1 MTQEKLGKII
11 TAIAVAMTTL
21 LLVLLSVLIYQWI
34 TIGVQKK
41 RIEKVKSEIAYYE
54 ELNETAQNDLD
65 YYSSDLYK
73 KLEAFKLGFIN
84 GQGDKYFFRRFPE
97 DVGK

>member
-1 MTQEKLGKII
+1 MTQEKMRKLI
-11 TAIAVAMTTL
+11 TAIAVATTL
-21 LLVLLSVLIYQWI
+21 LLVILLSVLIYQWI

-41 RIEKVKSEIAYYE
+41 RIEKVRSDIAYYE

-84 GQGDKYFFRRFPE
+84 SQGEK
-97 DVGK
+97 

>member
-1 MTQEKLGKII
+1 MTQDKMRKLI
-11 TAIAVAMTTL
+11 TAIVVATTL
-21 LLVLLSVLIYQWI
+21 LLVVLLSVLVYQWI

-41 RIEKVKSEIAYYE
+41 RIAKIRADIAYYE
-54 ELNETAQNDLD
+54 QLNETAQNDLD

-84 GQGDKYFFRRFPE
+84 GQGDK
-97 DVGK
+97 

>member
-1 MTQEKLGKII
+1 MTQDKMRKLIA
-11 TAIAVAMTTL
+11 AIVVATTL
-21 LLVLLSVLIYQWI
+21 LLVILLSVLIYQWI

-41 RIEKVKSEIAYYE
+41 RIEKVRSDIAYYE
-54 ELNETAQNDLD
+54 QLNETAQNDLD

-84 GQGDKYFFRRFPE
+84 GQGDK
-97 DVGK
+97 

>member
-1 MTQEKLGKII
+1 MTQEKMRKLI
-11 TAIAVAMTTL
+11 TAIVVATTL
-21 LLVLLSVLIYQWI
+21 LLVILLSVLIYQWI

-41 RIEKVKSEIAYYE
+41 RIEKVRADIAYYE

-84 GQGDKYFFRRFPE
+84 GQGDK
-97 DVGK
+97 

>member
-1 MTQEKLGKII
+1 MTQEKMRKLI
-11 TAIAVAMTTL
+11 TAIAVATTL
-21 LLVLLSVLIYQWI
+21 LLVILLSVLIYQWI

-41 RIEKVKSEIAYYE
+41 RIEKVRSDIAYYE

-84 GQGDKYFFRRFPE
+84 GQGEK
-97 DVGK
+97 

>member
-1 MTQEKLGKII
+1 MTQEKMRKLI
-11 TAIAVAMTTL
+11 TAIAVATTL
-21 LLVLLSVLIYQWI
+21 LLVILLSVLIYQWI

-41 RIEKVKSEIAYYE
+41 RIEKIRSDIAYYE

-84 GQGDKYFFRRFPE
+84 SQGEK
-97 DVGK
+97 

>member
-1 MTQEKLGKII
+1 MTQEKMRKLI
-11 TAIAVAMTTL
+11 TAIAVATTL
-21 LLVLLSVLIYQWI
+21 LLVILLSVLIYQWI
-34 TIGVQKK
+34 TIGVQTK
-41 RIEKVKSEIAYYE
+41 RIEKIRSDIAYYE

-84 GQGDKYFFRRFPE
+84 SQGEK
-97 DVGK
+97 

>member
-1 MTQEKLGKII
+1 MTQEKMRKLI
-11 TAIAVAMTTL
+11 TAIAVATKL
-21 LLVLLSVLIYQWI
+21 LLVILLSVLIYQWI

-41 RIEKVKSEIAYYE
+41 RIEKVRSDIAYYE

-84 GQGDKYFFRRFPE
+84 GQGEK
-97 DVGK
+97 

>member
-34 TIGVQKK
+34 TIGVHKK
-41 RIEKVKSEIAYYE
+41 RIDKVKSEIAYYE
-54 ELNETAQNDLD
+54 QLNETAQNDLD

-73 KLEAFKLGFIN
+73 KLESFKLGFIN
-84 GQGDKYFFRRFPE
+84 GQGDK
-97 DVGK
+97 